1 MKKLTFAI
9 VIALVSAAGL
19 SAQSM
24 YDGYTF
30 AQNDYIGSAKSLAL
44 GSAVTAVGGDLG
56 TIGINPAGSAVAG
69 YSQFAISPGLSL
81 SVGQSAYSHSP
92 NAAYGNDSYTLNPR
106 FKLPNIGLASRFGF
120 YDGGALRAV
129 TFGFVVNTT
138 ADHNSLMRTS
148 GFNSSSSKFAE
159 MAAAA
164 TGLDIAPSALGAPSF
179 YNNPDYSN
187 YWDVA
192 MAYKLGLISSYGTD
206 NEYVGCTEILSDS
219 FEHKVPSEL
228 RHNSIV
234 SNLGYKSDILFN
246 MGLNF
251 NDNFYLGFNLG
262 LPVLEYSKVE
272 NWQEVS
278 MVPEKFPVRI
288 TYDNGEVQ
296 DTYFNNAA
304 YQYNYD
310 ASAAGVYFKA
320 GFIWTPNRSLRLGLA
335 YQTRTYYDISETWQH
350 SGQVSYGDAS
360 YSGRGEMGSYS
371 YTLYAPSVLDAGVA
385 WTFGRR
391 AMLSFDYELT
401 SYGRMRFADTDGGM
415 ESYDYT
421 NAAIRKFSAGSHNFR
436 LGAEVN
442 LTADLAV
449 RAGAGLLISPELYY
463 LPNGEGLDP
472 VYASDY
478 NDDYYLGR
486 KNLDNYTPHHY
497 TDWADICY
505 NVSLGFGY
513 NPAGSFFADFAVR
526 STRYPVTVYRPYADY
541 ADVYA
546 PEIEMHRYLINAVA
560 TLGWRF

>member
-9 VIALVSAAGL
+9 VIALASATAL

-69 YSQFAISPGLSL
+69 YSQFTITPGLSL
-81 SVGQSAYSHSP
+81 SVGQSSYALSP
-92 NAAYGNDSYTLNPR
+92 MDAYGKGSRTLNPR
-106 FKLPNIGLASRFGF
+106 FALPNLGLTSRFGF
-120 YDGGALRAV
+120 YDGGALRSV
-129 TFGFVVNTT
+129 TFGFVVNTI

-148 GFNSSSSKFAE
+148 GLNSSSSKFAE

-164 TGLDIAPSALGAPSF
+164 TDLGISTQELASSSF

-192 MAYKLGLISSYGTD
+192 LAYQLGLISSYGAG
-206 NEYVGCTEILSDS
+206 NKYVGCTEILSGMG
-219 FEHKVPSEL
+219 EHRVPDEL
-228 RHNSIV
+228 MHNSMV
-234 SNLGYKSDILFN
+234 SNFGYKSDVIFN

-251 NDNFYLGFNLG
+251 NDNFYLGFNIG
-262 LPVLEYSKVE
+262 LPTLDYSRVE
-272 NWQEVS
+272 NWQELS
-278 MVPEKFPVRI
+278 MVPEKFPVHI
-288 TYDNGEVQ
+288 TYENGKIQ
-296 DTYFNNAA
+296 DTYFDNAA

-310 ASAAGVYFKA
+310 ASMSGYYLKA
-320 GFIWTPNRSLRLGLA
+320 GFIWTPTKSLRLGLA
-335 YQTRTYYDISETWQH
+335 YQTRTYYDVSETWQH
-350 SGQVSYGDAS
+350 SGQISYDDGSS
-360 YSGRGEMGSYS
+360 YSGSGNEGYYSYS
-371 YTLYAPSVLDAGVA
+371 FFSPSILDAGVA

-401 SYGRMRFADTDGGM
+401 SYGRMKFADHDAYQS
-415 ESYDYT
+415 SYDYT
-421 NAAIRKFSAGSHNFR
+421 NTVIRTFSAGSHNFR
-436 LGAEVN
+436 VGAEVN
-442 LTADLAV
+442 LNADFAL
-449 RAGAGLLISPELYY
+449 RAGAGLLISQELYY
-463 LPNGEGLDP
+463 AGESDRIC
-472 VYASDY
+472 ASDY

-486 KNLDNYTPHHY
+486 KNLDAYTPHHY
-497 TDWADICY
+497 TDWDDICC
-505 NVSLGFGY
+505 NLSFGFGY

-526 STRYPVTVYRPYADY
+526 GTRYPVMVYRPYADY

-560 TLGWRF
+560 TFGWRF

>member
-9 VIALVSAAGL
+9 VIALASAAGL

-30 AQNDYIGSAKSLAL
+30 AHNDYIGSAKSLAL

-69 YSQFAISPGLSL
+69 YSQFTISPGLSL
-81 SVGQSAYSHSP
+81 SMGRSAYAP
-92 NAAYGNDSYTLNPR
+92 APGEPYGKDSYAPNPR
-106 FKLPNIGLASRFGF
+106 FTLPNIGLTSRFGF
-120 YDGGALRAV
+120 YDGGALRSV

-138 ADHNSLMRTS
+138 ADHNSMMRTS

-164 TGLDIAPSALGAPSF
+164 TDLNISPSALGSSDF
-179 YNNPDYSN
+179 YNNSAYSN

-206 NEYVGCTEILSDS
+206 NEYVGCTEILSES
-219 FEHKVPSEL
+219 GEHKVPAEL
-228 RHNSIV
+228 RHNSMV
-234 SNLGYKSDILFN
+234 YDFGCKSDVIFN

-251 NDNFYLGFNLG
+251 NDNFYLGFNIG
-262 LPVLEYSKVE
+262 LPVLEYSRVE
-272 NWQEVS
+272 NWQELS
-278 MVPEKFPVRI
+278 MIPEKFPVHI
-288 TYDNGEVQ
+288 SYSNGTTQ
-296 DTYFNNAA
+296 DTYFDNAS

-310 ASAAGVYFKA
+310 ASISGYYFKT

-335 YQTRTYYDISETWQH
+335 YQTRTYYDVSETWQH
-350 SGQVSYGDAS
+350 SGQVNYVGDLS
-360 YSGRGEMGSYS
+360 YSGSGETGHYSYS
-371 YTLYAPSVLDAGVA
+371 FYSPAILDAGIA

-391 AMLSFDYELT
+391 AMLSFDYELA
-401 SYGRMRFADTDGGM
+401 SYGRMRFADTDGDQS
-415 ESYDYT
+415 SYDYT
-421 NAAIRKFSAGSHNFR
+421 NAVIKTFSAGSHNFR

-442 LTADLAV
+442 LNADFAV

-463 LPNGEGLDP
+463 TGGSAP
-472 VYASDY
+472 VYASDFD
-478 NDDYYLGR
+478 DDYYLGR
-486 KNLDNYTPHHY
+486 KSLDTYTPHHY
-497 TDWADICY
+497 VASEDLCY
-505 NVSLGFGY
+505 NLSLGFGY

-526 STRYPVTVYRPYADY
+526 GTRYPVTVYSPYLKY

-560 TLGWRF
+560 TFGWRF

>member
-9 VIALVSAAGL
+9 AIALVSAAGL

-30 AQNDYIGSAKSLAL
+30 AHNDYIGSAKSLAL

-69 YSQFAISPGLSL
+69 YSQFTISPGLSL
-81 SVGQSAYSHSP
+81 SVGRSAYALSP
-92 NAAYGNDSYTLNPR
+92 VDAYGNGFHTSNPR
-106 FKLPNIGLASRFGF
+106 FALPNIGLTSRFGF
-120 YDGGALRAV
+120 YEGGALRSV

-138 ADHNSLMRTS
+138 ADNNSMMRTS

-164 TGLDIAPSALGAPSF
+164 TDLDIAPSALGASSF

-206 NEYVGCTEILSDS
+206 NEYVGCTETLSGSGD
-219 FEHKVPSEL
+219 HKVPSEL
-228 RHNSIV
+228 RHNSMV
-234 SNLGYKSDILFN
+234 SNFGYKSDVLFN

-262 LPVLEYSKVE
+262 IPAFEYSRVE

-278 MVPEKFPVRI
+278 MVPEKFHVHI
-288 TYDNGEVQ
+288 TYENGRVQ

-310 ASAAGVYFKA
+310 ASATGVYFKA

-350 SGQVSYGDAS
+350 SGQVNYADNLTYSGSGEEGYYS
-360 YSGRGEMGSYS
+360 YSFHS
-371 YTLYAPSVLDAGVA
+371 PSILDAGMA

-391 AMLSFDYELT
+391 AMISFDYELA
-401 SYGRMRFADTDGGM
+401 SYGRMRFADNDGDQS
-415 ESYDYT
+415 SYDYT
-421 NAAIRKFSAGSHNFR
+421 NAVIKKFNAGSHNFR

-449 RAGAGLLISPELYY
+449 RAGAGLLISQELYY
-463 LPNGEGLDP
+463 KNGGD
-472 VYASDY
+472 VISAAGFD
-478 NDDYYLGR
+478 DDYYLGR
-486 KNLDNYTPHHY
+486 KDLDAYTPHHY
-497 TDWADICY
+497 MSGEDLCY

-526 STRYPVTVYRPYADY
+526 GTRYPVTVYRPYADY

>member
-9 VIALVSAAGL
+9 VIALASATAL

-69 YSQFAISPGLSL
+69 YSQFTITPGLSL
-81 SVGQSAYSHSP
+81 SVGRSAYASSP
-92 NAAYGNDSYTLNPR
+92 MDAYGADSYTLNPR
-106 FKLPNIGLASRFGF
+106 FKLPNMGLTSRFGF
-120 YDGGALRAV
+120 YDGGALRSV

-138 ADHNSLMRTS
+138 ADHNSMMRTS

-164 TGLDIAPSALGAPSF
+164 KGIQPEVLGSSSF

-206 NEYVGCTEILSDS
+206 NEYVGCTEILSES
-219 FEHKVPSEL
+219 GTHKVPAEL
-228 RHNSIV
+228 RQNSMV
-234 SNLGYKSDILFN
+234 VTAGYKSDVIFN

-272 NWQEVS
+272 NWQELS
-278 MVPEKFPVRI
+278 MVPEKFPVHI
-288 TYDNGEVQ
+288 DYGNGKVQ
-296 DTYFNNAA
+296 DTYFDNAA
-304 YQYNYD
+304 YRYNYD
-310 ASAAGVYFKA
+310 ASASGVYFKA

-335 YQTRTYYDISETWQH
+335 YQTRTYYDISETWSH
-350 SGQVSYGDAS
+350 SGQLSYVDGSS
-360 YSGRGEMGSYS
+360 YSGSGQTGSYS
-371 YTLYAPSVLDAGVA
+371 YAFYSPSILDAGIA
-385 WTFGRR
+385 WTFGSR

-401 SYGRMRFADTDGGM
+401 SYGRMRFADADGDQS
-415 ESYDYT
+415 SYDYT
-421 NAAIRKFSAGSHNFR
+421 NAVIKTFSAGSHNFR
-436 LGAEVN
+436 LGAEFN
-442 LTADLAV
+442 LNADFAV

-463 LPNGEGLDP
+463 FPNGIGVEP

-486 KNLDNYTPHHY
+486 KDLDVYTPHHY
-497 TDWADICY
+497 TDWDDLCY
-505 NVSLGFGY
+505 NLSLGFGY

-526 STRYPVTVYRPYADY
+526 GTRYPVTVYRPYADY
-541 ADVYA
+541 ADVHA

>member
-9 VIALVSAAGL
+9 VIALASATAL

-69 YSQFAISPGLSL
+69 YSQFTITPGLSL
-81 SVGQSAYSHSP
+81 SVGQSAYAASP
-92 NAAYGNDSYTLNPR
+92 MDAYGADSYTLNPR
-106 FKLPNIGLASRFGF
+106 FKLPNMGLTSRFGF
-120 YDGGALRAV
+120 YDGGALRSV
-129 TFGFVVNTT
+129 TFGFVVNST
-138 ADHNSLMRTS
+138 ADYNNLMRTS

-164 TGLDIAPSALGAPSF
+164 TGLNIKPEALGSSSF
-179 YNNPDYSN
+179 YNNSDYSN

-192 MAYKLGLISSYGTD
+192 MAYKLGLISSYGTG
-206 NEYVGCTEILSDS
+206 NNYVGCSEVLSDKG
-219 FEHKVPSEL
+219 EHGVPAEL
-228 RHNSIV
+228 RQNSMV
-234 SNLGYKSDILFN
+234 STAGYKSDVIFN

-262 LPVLEYSKVE
+262 LPVLEYSRVE
-272 NWQEVS
+272 NWQELS
-278 MVPEKFPVRI
+278 MVPEKFPVHI
-288 TYDNGEVQ
+288 TYENGKVQ
-296 DTYFNNAA
+296 DTYFDNAA

-320 GFIWTPNRSLRLGLA
+320 GFIWTPNRNLRLGLA

-350 SGQVSYGDAS
+350 SGQVRYGDGSS
-360 YSGRGEMGSYS
+360 YSGSGEMGSYAYNFYS
-371 YTLYAPSVLDAGVA
+371 PAILDAGVA

-391 AMLSFDYELT
+391 AMLSFDYEFT
-401 SYGRMRFADTDGGM
+401 SYDRMKFADTDGDQS
-415 ESYDYT
+415 SYDYT
-421 NAAIRKFSAGSHNFR
+421 NAAIKIFSAGSHNFR

-442 LTADLAV
+442 LNADFAV
-449 RAGAGLLISPELYY
+449 RAGAGLLISPELYFSS
-463 LPNGEGLDP
+463 GSD
-472 VYASDY
+472 VIYASDY

-486 KNLDNYTPHHY
+486 KNFDDYTPHHY
-497 TDWADICY
+497 TDWDDLCC
-505 NVSLGFGY
+505 NLSLGFGY
-513 NPAGSFFADFAVR
+513 NPTGSFFADFAVR
-526 STRYPVTVYRPYADY
+526 GTRYPDTVYRPYADY
-541 ADVYA
+541 ADVHA

>member
-9 VIALVSAAGL
+9 VIALASATAL

-69 YSQFAISPGLSL
+69 YSQFTITPGLSL
-81 SVGQSAYSHSP
+81 SVGQSAYASSP
-92 NAAYGNDSYTLNPR
+92 MDAYGNDSYTLNPR
-106 FKLPNIGLASRFGF
+106 FKLPNIGLTSRFGF
-120 YDGGALRAV
+120 YEGGALRSV
-129 TFGFVVNTT
+129 TFGLVVNTT
-138 ADHNSLMRTS
+138 ADHNSLLRTS
-148 GFNSSSSKFAE
+148 GINSSSSKFAE

-164 TGLDIAPSALGAPSF
+164 TDLGIAPSELGSSLF

-192 MAYKLGLISSYGTD
+192 MAYQLGLISSYGTG
-206 NEYVGCTEILSDS
+206 NKYVGCSEILSEMGD
-219 FEHKVPSEL
+219 HRVPAEL
-228 RHNSIV
+228 RHNSMV
-234 SNLGYKSDILFN
+234 SNLGYKSDVIFN

-262 LPVLEYSKVE
+262 LPVIEYTRVE
-272 NWQEVS
+272 NWQELS
-278 MVPEKFPVRI
+278 MVPEKFPVHI
-288 TYDNGEVQ
+288 TYENGRTQ
-296 DTYFNNAA
+296 DTYFDNAA

-335 YQTRTYYDISETWQH
+335 YQTRTYYDVSESWQH
-350 SGQVSYGDAS
+350 SGQINYYDGSS
-360 YSGRGEMGSYS
+360 YSGSGNEGYYSYS
-371 YTLYAPSVLDAGVA
+371 FISPSILDAGLA

-391 AMLSFDYELT
+391 AMLSVDYELT
-401 SYGRMRFADTDGGM
+401 SYGGMRFQDRDGYQT
-415 ESYDYT
+415 SYDYT
-421 NAAIRKFSAGSHNFR
+421 NAVIKKFNAGSHNFR

-449 RAGAGLLISPELYY
+449 RAGAGLLISQELYY
-463 LPNGEGLDP
+463 KNGADVISAAGFD
-472 VYASDY
+472 
-478 NDDYYLGR
+478 DDYYLGR
-486 KNLDNYTPHHY
+486 KDLDAYTPHHY
-497 TDWADICY
+497 MAGEDLCY

-526 STRYPVTVYRPYADY
+526 GTRYPVTVYRPYADY
-541 ADVYA
+541 AVVYA

-560 TLGWRF
+560 TFGWRF